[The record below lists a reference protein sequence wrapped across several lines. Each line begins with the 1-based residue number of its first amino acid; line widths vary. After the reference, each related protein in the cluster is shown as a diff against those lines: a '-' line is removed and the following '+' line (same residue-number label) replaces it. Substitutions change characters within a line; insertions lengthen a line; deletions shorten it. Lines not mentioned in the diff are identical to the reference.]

1 MTEYHG
7 LARGA
12 PFKEFHMKC
21 VRCGGIMVHE
31 KIYSKAE
38 MLAIWRCVL
47 CGEYVDSVILEN
59 RQYQKTIRENNR
71 KKKKEHE
78 SQAALSLAPP
88 PATESLPAD
97 PN

>member
-1 MTEYHG
+1 
-7 LARGA
+7 
-12 PFKEFHMKC
+12 MKC